1 MRQRQLPRTIAFYLG
16 REIILYSAIAFSAI
30 TVILM
35 SQNLLRHLDEVAGIG
50 FERRDLLTAIG
61 ALSVLFMAYALPV
74 AFLLG
79 CLLAIRRMKSD
90 SELLAMQSSGVGV
103 GTLLLVTLSLG
114 VVTSGCTAFLV
125 IEAEHFARR
134 SMRTLVMN
142 VAARGNILQP
152 GRFRRVGDRVLYIE
166 DRQPGN
172 HLRGIMI
179 ASEPKDD
186 SAPYL
191 IFSDRGRF
199 DFDAPRE
206 MLKIRLDNGDLHIVN
221 SEDADSRSTRIS
233 FSKLDYEIDIRHLLS
248 SAAIPTRPKQMSL
261 KELGAAIE
269 RIRSGGDLSDLDEK
283 NASWYAFETHRRFAL
298 PMAPLLFAVLAV
310 ALGASPLPGARSWAL
325 LVGILVAF
333 AYYVCLAFGGL
344 LAEGGVL
351 EAGFVVW
358 GTNGVFAL
366 LGLLAL
372 AHTLRNQNR

>member
-1 MRQRQLPRTIAFYLG
+1 MQVEAIREVQESVAEKTSKQR
-16 REIILYSAIAFSAI
+16 
-30 TVILM
+30 
-35 SQNLLRHLDEVAGIG
+35 VAKS
-50 FERRDLLTAIG
+50 E
-61 ALSVLFMAYALPV
+61 PV
-74 AFLLG
+74 AKQASKTKASVKKAVKL
-79 CLLAIRRMKSD
+79 R
-90 SELLAMQSSGVGV
+90 QSPAKLDKKIG
-103 GTLLLVTLSLG
+103 LSL
-114 VVTSGCTAFLV
+114 
-125 IEAEHFARR
+125 
-134 SMRTLVMN
+134 
-142 VAARGNILQP
+142 
-152 GRFRRVGDRVLYIE
+152 Y
-166 DRQPGN
+166 
-172 HLRGIMI
+172 
-179 ASEPKDD
+179 
-186 SAPYL
+186 
-191 IFSDRGRF
+191 
-199 DFDAPRE
+199 RE

-358 GTNGVFAL
+358 GTKGVFAL